1 MLATQHRWEVST
13 LDLGILHDARTQIV
27 HAACMVR
34 SQHCLISCELRSIW
48 AYYCSVC
55 PACLVMVQNILLRL
69 LARVYLLIEQ
79 VRLELP
85 LARPVLTLLQQ
96 LLLVVLEHTCL
107 TCISL
112 RKLSASCVRPYR

>member
-1 MLATQHRWEVST
+1 MLDTQHRWVVST
-13 LDLGILHDARTQIV
+13 LDLGVLHDARTQIL

-34 SQHCLISCELRSIW
+34 SQHCLISCELRSVW
-48 AYYCSVC
+48 AYHRGVC

-79 VRLELP
+79 MRLELP

-96 LLLVVLEHTCL
+96 LLLLMLECACL

-112 RKLSASCVRPYR
+112 GKLSASCVRPYR